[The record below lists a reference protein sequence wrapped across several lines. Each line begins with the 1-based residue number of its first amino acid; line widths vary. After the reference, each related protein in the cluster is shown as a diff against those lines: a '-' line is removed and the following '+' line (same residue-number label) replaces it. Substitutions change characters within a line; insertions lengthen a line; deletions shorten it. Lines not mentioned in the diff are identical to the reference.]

1 MANIHPIHALG
12 DPTRRRIFE
21 RIRQS
26 PCSVTELVET
36 VSVSQPA
43 VSQHLKVLREA
54 QLVTVVKR
62 GQKRIYQLN
71 PNGLLELRQYIE
83 GLWDDAL
90 QAFEAEAE
98 KTANATFNGEYAK
111 KEKSNE

>member
-1 MANIHPIHALG
+1 MTNIHPMNALG
-12 DPTRRRIFE
+12 DPTRRRLFE

-26 PCSVTELVET
+26 PCTVTELVAT

-54 QLVTVVKR
+54 QLVSVVKQ
-62 GQKRIYQLN
+62 GQRRIYQLN
-71 PNGLLELRQYIE
+71 PNGLQELRRYIE

-90 QAFEAEAE
+90 QAFGDEAAKIVNAEDQNSEAS
-98 KTANATFNGEYAK
+98 K
-111 KEKSNE
+111 

>member
-1 MANIHPIHALG
+1 MTNTHPMTALG
-12 DPTRRRIFE
+12 DPTRRQLFE

-26 PCSVTELVET
+26 PCTVNELTAT

-54 QLVTVVKR
+54 QLVSVVKQ

-71 PNGLLELRQYIE
+71 PNGLQTLRNYVE
-83 GLWDDAL
+83 GFWDDAL
-90 QAFEAEAE
+90 SSFAAEAD
-98 KTANATFNGEYAK
+98 KFAKADSKNNNGK
-111 KEKSNE
+111 

>member
-1 MANIHPIHALG
+1 MNALG

-21 RIRQS
+21 HIRQG
-26 PCSVTELVET
+26 PCTVTELVEI

-54 QLVTVVKR
+54 QLVSVVKQ

-71 PNGLLELRQYIE
+71 PNGLDELRRYVD
-83 GLWDDAL
+83 GLWDDVL
-90 QAFEAEAE
+90 QAFGDEAASI
-98 KTANATFNGEYAK
+98 
-111 KEKSNE
+111 SNTEEQKP

>member
-1 MANIHPIHALG
+1 MTNIHPINALG
-12 DPTRRRIFE
+12 DPTRRQIFE

-54 QLVTVVKR
+54 QLVSVVKQ

-71 PNGLLELRQYIE
+71 PNGLQELRRYVE

-98 KTANATFNGEYAK
+98 KMANATNNDE
-111 KEKSNE
+111 

>member
-1 MANIHPIHALG
+1 MANINPIDALG
-12 DPTRRRIFE
+12 DPTRRQLFE
-21 RIRQS
+21 RIRQGS
-26 PCSVTELVET
+26 CTVTELVAT

-54 QLVTVVKR
+54 QLVRVTKH

-71 PNGLLELRQYIE
+71 PQGLDELHRYMD

-90 QAFEAEAE
+90 RAFGAEAE
-98 KTANATFNGEYAK
+98 KMANGNPESD
-111 KEKSNE
+111 E

>member
-1 MANIHPIHALG
+1 MTDIHPINALG

-21 RIRQS
+21 RIRQG
-26 PCSVTELVET
+26 PCSVTELVGI

-54 QLVTVVKR
+54 QLVSVIKQ

-71 PNGLLELRQYIE
+71 PTGLQKLRQYME
-83 GLWDDAL
+83 SLWDDAL
-90 QAFEAEAE
+90 QAFGAEAE
-98 KTANATFNGEYAK
+98 KLANATNNDE
-111 KEKSNE
+111 

>member
-1 MANIHPIHALG
+1 MNALG
-12 DPTRRRIFE
+12 DPTRRQLFE

-26 PCSVTELVET
+26 PCTVTELVEI

-54 QLVTVVKR
+54 QLVSVVKQ

-71 PNGLLELRQYIE
+71 PNGLRELRQYVE
-83 GLWDDAL
+83 GLWDDVL
-90 QAFEAEAE
+90 QAFGEEAARM
-98 KTANATFNGEYAK
+98 ANAENQNSEANK
-111 KEKSNE
+111 

>member
-1 MANIHPIHALG
+1 MANTHPMNALG

-21 RIRQS
+21 HIRQG

-54 QLVTVVKR
+54 QLVSVMKQ

-71 PNGLLELRQYIE
+71 PNGLQELRRYVE
-83 GLWDDAL
+83 GLWDDVL
-90 QAFEAEAE
+90 QAFGDEAARMATAE
-98 KTANATFNGEYAK
+98 GQNSETNK
-111 KEKSNE
+111 

>member
-1 MANIHPIHALG
+1 MTNTNPMNALG
-12 DPTRRRIFE
+12 DPTRRQLFE

-26 PCSVTELVET
+26 PCTVTELVEI

-54 QLVTVVKR
+54 QLVSVVKQ
-62 GQKRIYQLN
+62 GQQRIYQLN
-71 PNGLLELRQYIE
+71 PNGLDELRQYVE

-90 QAFEAEAE
+90 RAFGDEAARIANAEDENAEA
-98 KTANATFNGEYAK
+98 
-111 KEKSNE
+111 SS

>member
-1 MANIHPIHALG
+1 MMANINPIDALG
-12 DPTRRRIFE
+12 DPTRRQLFE
-21 RIRQS
+21 RIRQGS
-26 PCSVTELVET
+26 CTVTELVAT

-54 QLVTVVKR
+54 QLVRVTKH

-71 PNGLLELRQYIE
+71 PQGLDELHRYMN

-90 QAFEAEAE
+90 RAFGAEAE
-98 KTANATFNGEYAK
+98 KMANGNPESD
-111 KEKSNE
+111 E

>member
-1 MANIHPIHALG
+1 MTNTHPMNALG

-21 RIRQS
+21 RIRQG
-26 PCSVTELVET
+26 PCSVTELVDT

-54 QLVTVVKR
+54 QLVSVIKQ
-62 GQKRIYQLN
+62 GQKRIYRLN
-71 PNGLLELRQYIE
+71 PNGLDELRRYVE

-90 QAFEAEAE
+90 QAFGEEAARI
-98 KTANATFNGEYAK
+98 ANAKDQNSET
-111 KEKSNE
+111 SN

>member
-1 MANIHPIHALG
+1 MTNTHPMNALG
-12 DPTRRRIFE
+12 DPTRRRLFE
-21 RIRQS
+21 RIRQG

-54 QLVTVVKR
+54 QLVTVVKQ

-71 PNGLLELRQYIE
+71 SNGLQELRQYIE

-90 QAFEAEAE
+90 QAFGDEAARV
-98 KTANATFNGEYAK
+98 ANAEDQNSETN
-111 KEKSNE
+111 N

>member
-1 MANIHPIHALG
+1 MNALG

-21 RIRQS
+21 RIRQG

-54 QLVTVVKR
+54 QLVSAVKQ
-62 GQKRIYQLN
+62 GQQRIYQLN
-71 PNGLLELRQYIE
+71 PNGLVELRQYVE

-90 QAFEAEAE
+90 QAFGDEAARIEKAE
-98 KTANATFNGEYAK
+98 EQNSDTST
-111 KEKSNE
+111 

>member
-1 MANIHPIHALG
+1 MNALG
-12 DPTRRRIFE
+12 DATRRRIFE

-26 PCSVTELVET
+26 PCTVTELVET

-54 QLVTVVKR
+54 QLVNVVKQ

-71 PNGLLELRQYIE
+71 PSGLQELRLYVE

-90 QAFEAEAE
+90 QAFGEEAARI
-98 KTANATFNGEYAK
+98 ANAENQNSEN
-111 KEKSNE
+111 SS

>member
-1 MANIHPIHALG
+1 MDALG
-12 DPTRRRIFE
+12 DPTRRQIFE
-21 RIRQS
+21 HIRQG
-26 PCSVTELVET
+26 PRSVTELVET

-54 QLVTVVKR
+54 QLVSVVKQ

-71 PNGLLELRQYIE
+71 PNGLQELRHYVD

-90 QAFEAEAE
+90 QAFGEEAANM
-98 KTANATFNGEYAK
+98 ANAEDRNSETGE
-111 KEKSNE
+111 

>member
-1 MANIHPIHALG
+1 MYALG
-12 DPTRRRIFE
+12 DPTRRKLFE

-26 PCSVTELVET
+26 PCIVTELVET

-54 QLVTVVKR
+54 QLVSVVKK
-62 GQKRIYQLN
+62 GQQRIYQLN
-71 PNGLLELRQYIE
+71 PNGLEELRSYVE

-90 QAFEAEAE
+90 QAFGEEAARIANTEDQNSEANN
-98 KTANATFNGEYAK
+98 K
-111 KEKSNE
+111 

>member
-1 MANIHPIHALG
+1 MNALG

-21 RIRQS
+21 HIRQG
-26 PCSVTELVET
+26 PCSVTDLVET

-54 QLVTVVKR
+54 QLVSVVKQ
-62 GQKRIYQLN
+62 GQKRIYRLN
-71 PNGLLELRQYIE
+71 PNGLQELRHYVE

-90 QAFEAEAE
+90 QAFGEEAARM
-98 KTANATFNGEYAK
+98 ANAEDRNSEAGE
-111 KEKSNE
+111 

>member
-12 DPTRRRIFE
+12 DPTRRQIFE
-21 RIRQS
+21 RIRQG

-54 QLVTVVKR
+54 QLVTVVKH

-71 PNGLLELRQYIE
+71 PNGLFELRQYIE

-90 QAFEAEAE
+90 QAFEEEAE
-98 KTANATFNGEYAK
+98 KIANATVNGENAK
-111 KEKSNE
+111 KEK

>member
-1 MANIHPIHALG
+1 MTNTHPMNALG

-21 RIRQS
+21 HIRQG
-26 PCSVTELVET
+26 PCTVTELVEI

-54 QLVTVVKR
+54 QLVSVVKQ

-71 PNGLLELRQYIE
+71 PNGLQDLRRYVE
-83 GLWDDAL
+83 GLWDDVL
-90 QAFEAEAE
+90 LVFGDEATKLANLENQNPEAD
-98 KTANATFNGEYAK
+98 K
-111 KEKSNE
+111 